1 MASYSKKAKSLL
13 IFDLDGLLCHYTR
26 NFSRKTNVT
35 GVYMKGDLEA
45 KPIYHCDDTK
55 RAIYARPN
63 LAKINYDILIKQK
76 KLYDVGIWSSS
87 NIEDTEL
94 MVKHVFGRFYTQLL
108 FILYNKESTADDLSY
123 RTSDSFEGHPRNF
136 SSIW

>member
-1 MASYSKKAKSLL
+1 M
-13 IFDLDGLLCHYTR
+13 
-26 NFSRKTNVT
+26 
-35 GVYMKGDLEA
+35 
-45 KPIYHCDDTK
+45 
-55 RAIYARPN
+55 
-63 LAKINYDILIKQK
+63 KQK

-94 MVKHVFGRFYTQLL
+94 MVKHCFGRFYTQLL

-123 RTSDSFEGHPRNF
+123 RTQEDFQGFPRNF